1 MSTPAKSFDDLRSIL
16 GKLDRKIDKAR
27 NKRLGLDDEPEA
39 AAPGH
44 TNGTAEPSPALH
56 DEQPEPRADETV
68 VGESRRRSPF
78 GRAKP
83 LNRSNPGSENSWIGG
98 AGIG

>member
-16 GKLDRKIDKAR
+16 GKLDRKIDSAR
-27 NKRLGLDDEPEA
+27 SKRLGLDDEPVESNQPEDQA
-39 AAPGH
+39 DPNAQPGH
-44 TNGTAEPSPALH
+44 AEPDNPA
-56 DEQPEPRADETV
+56 DDPSGAN
-68 VGESRRRSPF
+68 GRSPF

-83 LNRSNPGSENSWIGG
+83 LNRGGPSTNNTWIGG